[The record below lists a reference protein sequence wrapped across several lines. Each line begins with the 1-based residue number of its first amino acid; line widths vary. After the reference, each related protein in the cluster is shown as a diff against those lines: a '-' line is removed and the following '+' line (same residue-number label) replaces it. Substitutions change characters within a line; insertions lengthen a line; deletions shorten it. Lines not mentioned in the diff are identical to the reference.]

1 MTNEEIKAIADQITA
16 NVLCCTK
23 EMLTSDE
30 AARYMGVSLSHL
42 YKLTMR
48 QEIPHYKPMGKIV
61 YFKRAEIEQWLQR
74 HRINTTDEAQEQAKQ
89 FCRRGNVL

>member
-1 MTNEEIKAIADQITA
+1 MKAIADLIAA

-23 EMLTSDE
+23 EMLTSEE
-30 AARYMGVSLSHL
+30 AARYMGFSLSHL

-61 YFKRAEIEQWLQR
+61 YFKRVEIDQWMQQ
-74 HRINTTDEAQEQAKQ
+74 HRINSIDEAQAQAVKH
-89 FCRRGNVL
+89 CSKGGVL